1 MSEEEAADGGSAL
14 RPADGRSLPHHAG
27 GSALR
32 PGLVASDLDGTLLPP
47 DGVFPPQLIEG
58 VTALR
63 EAGVCFVVST
73 GRMFQSARRVVAD
86 LGLHDGPIVC
96 YQGALV
102 TDLADGKPLH
112 HRPLESPAAADVVRF
127 AHQRGRHINAFVD
140 DHLFVDSEDEWTKR
154 YAAFGG
160 VEYTVVPDLVPFVLE
175 HPPTKLLILAE
186 PEVVERLLPEMQRR
200 WAGELYVTRSLRH
213 HVEINH
219 TDASK
224 SGALEA
230 LRQRLG
236 VAPSRTVGCGD
247 SYNDLD
253 MLRWAAL
260 GVAVAEAPDEI
271 RRAADLVVPREQLG
285 ALFLELAAVEDSGPT
300 AVEDSGPAAVEVP
313 GPAAVEVPG
322 PDVDGR

>member
-1 MSEEEAADGGSAL
+1 MNEEEVVGGGSPLPRVDGRSLPCHDGASPL
-14 RPADGRSLPHHAG
+14 RPADGGSL
-27 GSALR
+27 LR

-47 DGVFPPQLIEG
+47 DGVFPPQLIAG

-63 EAGVCFVVST
+63 QAGVCFVVST

-86 LGLHDGPIVC
+86 LGLHEGPIVC

-112 HRPLESPAAADVVRF
+112 HRPLESPAAAAVVRF
-127 AHQRGRHINAFVD
+127 AHDGGHHINAFVD
-140 DHLFVDSEDEWTKR
+140 DRLFVDSEDEWAKR

-160 VEYTVVPDLVPFVLE
+160 VAYTVVPDLVPFVLE

-219 TDASK
+219 KDASK

-230 LRQRLG
+230 LRRRLC

-271 RRAADLVVPREQLG
+271 RRAADVVVPREQLG
-285 ALFLELAAVEDSGPT
+285 ALFLELAAAELPGQ
-300 AVEDSGPAAVEVP
+300 AAADAPE
-313 GPAAVEVPG
+313 
-322 PDVDGR
+322 PDADGR